1 MLLWLARRVAVMLPT
16 LLFISIVTF
25 GLMRFVPGDPID
37 VMYGA
42 ERPDPAIR
50 AMVAQKLG
58 LDGPGSRLP
67 DRAGAGAADRD
78 HGPRHQPP
86 GRPWLLPPRPTCRA
100 PRT

>member
-1 MLLWLARRVAVMLPT
+1 MLAYVGRRLAALALT

-58 LDGPGSRLP
+58 LDEPVPAQYARWMGRALDPRL
-67 DRAGAGAADRD
+67 RSS
-78 HGPRHQPP
+78 
-86 GRPWLLPPRPTCRA
+86 L
-100 PRT
+100 

>member
-1 MLLWLARRVAVMLPT
+1 MLVYVGRRLVALALT

-78 HGPRHQPP
+78 HGRRHQPA
-86 GRPWLLPPRPTCRA
+86 GRP
-100 PRT
+100 